1 MNKGSSLGAGPGTV
15 MPSVLKRLAQK
26 RLYFGHQ
33 SVGANLIQ
41 GVRDLTNEH
50 PSIRLNIVESS
61 DARDVSGPVFAHS
74 RLGRNGDPES
84 KIDGFVRLMEQG
96 AADALDVAFFKFCY
110 VDVTPATDVPA
121 LFASYR
127 RALEGLTARHPRTA
141 FVHVTI
147 PLTPLQAGPKAWAKR
162 ILRMPLCGYDDNRA
176 RWQFNECLRK
186 QYGGKERLF
195 DLARAEAT
203 APDGSR
209 VWLEQDGCRFEA
221 MAQAYTD
228 DGRHLNGVG
237 RRRAAAELLVVLAAQ
252 TG

>member
-1 MNKGSSLGAGPGTV
+1 MSKGSNLGAGPETA

-26 RLYFGHQ
+26 RVYFGHQ

-41 GVRDLTNEH
+41 GVRDLTGEN

-61 DARDVSGPVFAHS
+61 DVRDVPGPVFAHS
-74 RLGRNGDPES
+74 RLGRNSDPQS
-84 KIDGFVRLMEQG
+84 KIEGFVRLMEQG
-96 AADALDVAFFKFCY
+96 AADALDMAFFKFCY
-110 VDVTPATDVPA
+110 VDVTPATDVAA
-121 LFASYR
+121 LFANYSK
-127 RALEGLTARHPRTA
+127 ALQGLTARYPRTV

-147 PLTPLQAGPKAWAKR
+147 PLASVQAGPKAWAKR

-186 QYGGKERLF
+186 QYGGKEPLF

-203 APDGSR
+203 APNGSR

-221 MAQAYTD
+221 IAQAYTD
-228 DGRHLNGVG
+228 DGGHLNEVG